1 MNASRINH
9 PLHRFAMSIATCS
22 LLFLTGCS
30 EDVHS
35 TYGHRQSYAGTSLN
49 GTRVLGGMFEAA
61 GHTVRSWSYLSP
73 RLDNAD
79 VLVWFP
85 NDFEAPTEQVED
97 WLTQWLMEGDPANPR
112 VLVYVGRDFDAA
124 PDYWQSMQGKA
135 PPNLTKEYARRLR
148 EAKLDER
155 QYRPSMLSHPET
167 QDWFE
172 LDNKPP
178 RDVQVKKLK
187 GPWAKG
193 VDASKTDIVR
203 NTRLIPYDDTLKPL
217 LADGNDDLIASETEY
232 PGYYGN
238 STAGR
243 LVMIENGSWLLN
255 ARLVNHEHRKLAGKL
270 VESIGPGPRT
280 VYFLESAGDGPPIR
294 NEDPTVQNPTGLAL
308 FRVWPIGAVLT
319 QLAALGIVF
328 ALLKWPIFGI
338 PKRIARA
345 STTDFNSHVAA
356 LGRLLA
362 GGKNRAYAIGLLLLY
377 RQSLRREPTIEI
389 VTTNTPLPPPNPT
402 DTA

>member
-1 MNASRINH
+1 MIARHSRI
-9 PLHRFAMSIATCS
+9 AMTVAAFS
-22 LLFLTGCS
+22 LLFLAGCS

-35 TYGHRQSYAGTSLN
+35 IYGHRQGYAGTSLN
-49 GTRVLGGMFEAA
+49 GTRVIGGMFEAA
-61 GHTVRSWSYLSP
+61 GHKVRSWSYLSP
-73 RLDNAD
+73 ALDKAD
-79 VLVWFP
+79 VIVWFP

-97 WLTQWLMEGDPANPR
+97 WLTQWLAEGDPANPR

-135 PPNLTKEYARRLR
+135 PPKLSQEYVRRLS

-155 QYRPSMLSHPET
+155 HNRPSTLSHPET
-167 QDWFE
+167 QEWFD
-172 LDNKPP
+172 LNNTPP
-178 RDVQVKKLK
+178 RGVEVKKLK
-187 GPWAKG
+187 GSWAKG
-193 VDASKTDIVR
+193 IDVAKTDIVR
-203 NTRLIPYDDTLKPL
+203 NTHLEPHDYTFKPL
-217 LADGNDDLIASETEY
+217 LMDENNELLASEFEY
-232 PGYYGN
+232 AGYYDTA
-238 STAGR
+238 TAGR

-270 VESIGPGPRT
+270 VESVGPAPRM
-280 VYFLESAGDGPPIR
+280 VYFLESDAGGPPIR
-294 NEDPTVQNPTGLAL
+294 EEDPTVQNPTGLAL

-345 STTDFNSHVAA
+345 ATTDFNSHVAA

-362 GGKNRAYAIGLLLLY
+362 GGKNRAYAIGLLMLY
-377 RQSLRREPTIEI
+377 RQSLRREPTIE
-389 VTTNTPLPPPNPT
+389 VVATNTPLPPPKPT
-402 DTA
+402 DSA

>member
-1 MNASRINH
+1 MTARHS
-9 PLHRFAMSIATCS
+9 PTAMTLAACS
-22 LLFLTGCS
+22 LLLLAGCS

-35 TYGHRQSYAGTSLN
+35 IYGHRQGYAGTSLN

-61 GHTVRSWSYLSP
+61 GHKVRSWSYLSP
-73 RLDNAD
+73 ALDKAD
-79 VLVWFP
+79 VIVWFP
-85 NDFEAPTEQVED
+85 DDFEAPTEQVED
-97 WLTQWLMEGDPANPR
+97 WLTEWLVEGDPTNPR

-135 PPNLTKEYARRLR
+135 PPKLTQEYVRRLS
-148 EAKLDER
+148 EAKLDELHR
-155 QYRPSMLSHPET
+155 RPSTLSHPET
-167 QDWFE
+167 QEWFD

-178 RDVQVKKLK
+178 RGIKVKKLE
-187 GPWAKG
+187 GDWAKG
-193 VDASKTDIVR
+193 VDVAKTDIVR
-203 NTRLIPYDDTLKPL
+203 NTHLVPDDYSLTPL
-217 LADGNDDLIASETEY
+217 LMDENDEPLASEFEY
-232 PGYYGN
+232 SGYYDTA
-238 STAGR
+238 TAGR

-270 VESIGPGPRT
+270 VESVGPGPRK
-280 VYFLESAGDGPPIR
+280 VYFLESDANGPPIR
-294 NEDPTVQNPTGLAL
+294 DEDPTVQNPTGLAL

-362 GGKNRAYAIGLLLLY
+362 GGRNRAYAIGLLMLY
-377 RQSLRREPTIEI
+377 RQSLRREPTTTII
-389 VTTNTPLPPPNPT
+389 ATNTPLPPPNPT
-402 DTA
+402 DSA

>member
-1 MNASRINH
+1 MTSRH
-9 PLHRFAMSIATCS
+9 PRIALTLAACT
-22 LLFLTGCS
+22 LLLLAGCS

-35 TYGHRQSYAGTSLN
+35 IYGHRQSYAGTSLN

-61 GHTVRSWSYLSP
+61 GHKVRSWSYLSP
-73 RLDNAD
+73 ALDKAD
-79 VLVWFP
+79 VIVWFP
-85 NDFEAPTEQVED
+85 NDFEAPTAEVED
-97 WLTQWLMEGDPANPR
+97 WLTQWLVEGDPANPR

-135 PPNLTKEYARRLR
+135 PPNLTKEYARRLSD
-148 EAKLDER
+148 AKLDE
-155 QYRPSMLSHPET
+155 QLHRPSTLSHPET
-167 QDWFE
+167 QEWFD
-172 LDNKPP
+172 LDNAPP
-178 RDVQVKKLK
+178 RGVQVKKLK
-187 GPWAKG
+187 GTWAKG
-193 VDASKTDIVR
+193 IDVTKTDIVR
-203 NTRLIPYDDTLKPL
+203 NTHLVPHDYTFKPL
-217 LADGNDDLIASETEY
+217 LMDENNELLASEFEY
-232 PGYYGN
+232 SGYYD
-238 STAGR
+238 SATAGR

-270 VESIGPGPRT
+270 VESIGTGPRT
-280 VYFLESAGDGPPIR
+280 VYFLESGPDGPSISD
-294 NEDPTVQNPTGLAL
+294 EDPTAQNPTGLAL

-362 GGKNRAYAIGLLLLY
+362 GGRNRAYAIGLLMLY
-377 RQSLRREPTIEI
+377 RQSLRREPTTEI
-389 VTTNTPLPPPNPT
+389 IATNTPLPPPNPT
-402 DTA
+402 DLA